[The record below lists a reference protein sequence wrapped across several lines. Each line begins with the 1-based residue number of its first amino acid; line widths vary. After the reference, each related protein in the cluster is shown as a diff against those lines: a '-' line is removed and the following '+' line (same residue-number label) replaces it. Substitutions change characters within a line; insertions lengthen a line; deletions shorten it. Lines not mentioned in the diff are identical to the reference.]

1 MTIVDIND
9 IEDLILAKHEID
21 LILNEMGELEG
32 RSNLQDFMIEYAN
45 PDYIYLIKDQQI
57 PFKYIKLKDKDFLFL
72 TNNDENS
79 INILKTKLKF
89 LKYDLDNL
97 VQLSKNELATKIDMD
112 NVIIHDNNYY
122 M

>member
-1 MTIVDIND
+1 MIIVDIND

-112 NVIIHDNNYY
+112 NVIIHNNNYY